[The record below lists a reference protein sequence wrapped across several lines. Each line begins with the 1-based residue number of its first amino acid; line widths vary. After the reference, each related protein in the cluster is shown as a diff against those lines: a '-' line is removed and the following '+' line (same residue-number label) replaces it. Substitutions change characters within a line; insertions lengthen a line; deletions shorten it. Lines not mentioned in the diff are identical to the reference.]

1 MEIPFPLLPHEPS
14 ASPVNVLPEIV
25 NGLVIAA
32 PAPYA
37 EMAADLPMAYS
48 SAPSWK
54 LESVIVGFARST
66 SRIFVPL
73 ILSNCSPLA
82 TVCEPSKTNAEYF
95 ATAPFIAFTPISNP

>member
-37 EMAADLPMAYS
+37 EMAADLPMAY
-48 SAPSWK
+48 
-54 LESVIVGFARST
+54 
-66 SRIFVPL
+66 
-73 ILSNCSPLA
+73 
-82 TVCEPSKTNAEYF
+82 
-95 ATAPFIAFTPISNP
+95 